1 MTPKELEELNKKYK
15 IKADEMIRREK
26 FILASYVQTEE
37 GPNKRIDAIF
47 VLQRFI
53 LESEESISK
62 IKDSAVREQKI
73 SKLKELYYI
82 HDAWADIVAND
93 LFVRRKNDILLKRLI
108 EAETL
113 NIELAAENKRL
124 KELNEF

>member
-1 MTPKELEELNKKYK
+1 MTKELKELNEKAKRA
-15 IKADEMIRREK
+15 ADEMNRREK
-26 FILASYVQTEE
+26 FILAHYVKSEE

-62 IKDSAVREQKI
+62 IENEALREIKI
-73 SKLKELYYI
+73 GKLKELYYI
-82 HDAWADIVAND
+82 HDAWSEIVAAD
-93 LFVRRKNDILLKRLI
+93 MFIRRKNEILLKRVI
-108 EAETL
+108 ELESTL
-113 NIELAAENKRL
+113 IELAAENKRL